1 MLCLAHKESLRAG
14 SIKTEYLLVLFIFF
28 FQISSRTC
36 WTTIAFAETS
46 LVGDGVG
53 VGVGVGVEL
62 GLATGL
68 GLGDKLGV
76 AMGDGVEVV
85 SGFGAA

>member
-1 MLCLAHKESLRAG
+1 
-14 SIKTEYLLVLFIFF
+14 VLFIFF

-53 VGVGVGVEL
+53 VGVGVEL

-76 AMGDGVEVV
+76 AIGDGVEVV
-85 SGFGAA
+85 AGFGAA